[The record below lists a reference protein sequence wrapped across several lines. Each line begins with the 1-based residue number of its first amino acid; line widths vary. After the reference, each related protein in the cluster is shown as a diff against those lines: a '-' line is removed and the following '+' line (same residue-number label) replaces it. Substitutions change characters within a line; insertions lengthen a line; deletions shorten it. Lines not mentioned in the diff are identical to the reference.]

1 MFVQIANKNAG
12 LTRRE
17 LAKKLDSL
25 GYGTSPHPY
34 HKNQTPLSF
43 KQDTGR
49 TNSYF
54 TRANKKNLIE
64 KFNRANP
71 SSKNLL
77 SDNIKYL
84 RDSNRGDLADKYIK
98 QIAAGT
104 KTEAYVNKYITNLR
118 LKDKNPERAKEL
130 ATGYRRTYR
139 RKNPEAYALANQKSF
154 LKRGGFCAI
163 FSA

>member
-1 MFVQIANKNAG
+1 MGKIKLLKALSDEMFVQIANKNAG

-64 KFNRANP
+64 QIHQVKIFYQII
-71 SSKNLL
+71 L
-77 SDNIKYL
+77 NI
-84 RDSNRGDLADKYIK
+84 
-98 QIAAGT
+98 
-104 KTEAYVNKYITNLR
+104 
-118 LKDKNPERAKEL
+118 
-130 ATGYRRTYR
+130 
-139 RKNPEAYALANQKSF
+139 
-154 LKRGGFCAI
+154 
-163 FSA
+163 